1 MSLTPTLVWLLAG
14 VALCLIEF
22 VLPTAFIAF
31 VMGLSALIVA
41 TVSTVMP
48 LNVQIILWM
57 ALSVLMVLV
66 SRRFINRKAALKLDA
81 TEAETLT
88 EILPGKPGRV
98 LYEGNSWSARCETF
112 DGTIAPHQKV
122 YIVGRR
128 GTTLIVVPEGLA
140 HEES

>member
-1 MSLTPTLVWLLAG
+1 MIWLLAG
-14 VALCLIEF
+14 VVLCLIEF
-22 VLPTAFIAF
+22 VLPTAFVAF

-41 TVSTVMP
+41 AVSAVLP
-48 LNVQIILWM
+48 LNAQIILWM
-57 ALSVLMVLV
+57 ALSAVMVLG

-112 DGTIAPHQKV
+112 EGTIAPHQKV
-122 YIVGRR
+122 YIVGRK

-140 HEES
+140 QES

>member
-1 MSLTPTLVWLLAG
+1 MFLTPTLVWLLAG
-14 VALCLIEF
+14 VVLCLIEF
-22 VLPTAFIAF
+22 VLPTAFVAF
-31 VMGLSALIVA
+31 VMGLSALLVA
-41 TVSTVMP
+41 AVSTVLP
-48 LNVQIILWM
+48 LNAQIILWM
-57 ALSVLMVLV
+57 ALSAVMVLG

-88 EILPGKPGRV
+88 EIPPGKPGRV
-98 LYEGNSWSARCETF
+98 LYEGNSWSARCDTF

-122 YIVGRR
+122 YIVGRK

>member
-112 DGTIAPHQKV
+112 EGTIAPHQKV
-122 YIVGRR
+122 YIVGRK

-140 HEES
+140 QES

>member
-1 MSLTPTLVWLLAG
+1 MSLTPAMIWLLAG
-14 VALCLIEF
+14 VVLCLIEF
-22 VLPTAFIAF
+22 VLPTAFVAF

-41 TVSTVMP
+41 AVSAVLP
-48 LNVQIILWM
+48 LNAQIILWM
-57 ALSVLMVLV
+57 ALSAVMVLG

-112 DGTIAPHQKV
+112 DGAIAPHQKV
-122 YIVGRR
+122 YIVGRK

-140 HEES
+140 QES